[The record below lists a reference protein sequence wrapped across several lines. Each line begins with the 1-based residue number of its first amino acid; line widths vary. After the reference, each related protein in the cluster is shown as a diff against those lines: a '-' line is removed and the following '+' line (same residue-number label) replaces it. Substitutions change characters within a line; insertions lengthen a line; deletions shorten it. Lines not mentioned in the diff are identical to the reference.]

1 MFTARQGFLGTG
13 APFSADFNLI
23 VQLAMGLAL
32 AAGAALAR
40 RKLYRAHAI
49 CQTAVLLMNLVMI
62 ALVMWPSFQQQVA
75 PALARHLAR
84 RYYFAAAFHGALGI
98 TAELLGLYIVL
109 AAGTE
114 VLPRRLRFRRWKAW
128 MRSEMA
134 LWWMVVITGILVYY
148 VWYALTHAARRN

>member
-1 MFTARQGFLGTG
+1 MFASRQGFLGTG
-13 APFSADFNLI
+13 APLSADLNLI

-62 ALVMWPSFQQQVA
+62 ALVMWLSFRQQVA
-75 PALARHLAR
+75 PALVRHLTR
-84 RYYFAAAFHGALGI
+84 RYYFVAAAHGALGI
-98 TAELLGLYIVL
+98 AAELLGLYILLV
-109 AAGTE
+109 AGTE

-128 MRSEMA
+128 MRYNAMRRC
-134 LWWMVVITGILVYY
+134 WMTKQ
-148 VWYALTHAARRN
+148 ARWRASS

>member
-1 MFTARQGFLGTG
+1 MFTLKSGFLGTG

-62 ALVMWPSFQQQVA
+62 ALVMWPSFRQQVA

-84 RYYFAAAFHGALGI
+84 RYYFVAAIHGALGLA
-98 TAELLGLYIVL
+98 AEVLGLYILL

-114 VLPRRLRFRRWKAW
+114 VLPRRFRFRRWKAW
-128 MRSEMA
+128 MWFDLA
-134 LWWMVVITGILVYY
+134 LWWMVVITGVWVYD
-148 VWYALTHAARRN
+148 VWYAALP

>member
-1 MFTARQGFLGTG
+1 MFTSKQGFLGTG
-13 APFSADFNLI
+13 APFSADLNLI

-32 AAGAALAR
+32 AGGAVLAR

-84 RYYFAAAFHGALGI
+84 RYYFVAAAHGALG
-98 TAELLGLYIVL
+98 TAAELLGLYILL

-114 VLPRRLRFRRWKAW
+114 LLPHRLRFRRRKVW

-134 LWWMVVITGILVYY
+134 LWWMVVTTGVWVYH
-148 VWYALTHAARRN
+148 VWYAALP